1 MTESALAPAKVNLV
15 LQVGARRSD
24 GLHGLCSLFASLELA
39 DRVEVKVRGSGEPGG
54 DRVECP
60 GVEGPNLAASALA
73 AYRATAPGSP
83 LPPLSVRIEKRI
95 PVAAGLGGGSA
106 DAAAV
111 LRMADAL
118 ASRPRGR
125 DALRDLGVTLGAD
138 VPSQVEPGHALV
150 TGAGERVE
158 PISLPPMTLVLVA
171 QDTGLSTAR
180 VYAEADRLGATRAR
194 LDPRRL
200 RELSRA
206 TTLEDV
212 APAFEND
219 LEAAALSLR
228 PELADLKR
236 RLREA
241 GAAAALVSG
250 SGPTVVGAFADPT
263 AAARAAA
270 QIDGTIVTGLR
281 GAPNVRT
288 DAGEA
293 PAAPAPRVGRGHPAD
308 AQH

>member
-1 MTESALAPAKVNLV
+1 MSASALAPAKVNLV
-15 LQVGARRSD
+15 LHVGARRSD

-39 DRVEVKVRGSGEPGG
+39 DRVEVEVRDGEPER

-60 GVEGPNLAASALA
+60 GVEGPNLASSALA

-83 LPPLSVRIEKRI
+83 LPALSVRIEKRI

-111 LRMADAL
+111 LRMVDAL
-118 ASRPRGR
+118 APRPRGPEV
-125 DALRDLGVTLGAD
+125 LRDLGATLGAD

-150 TGAGERVE
+150 TGAGEGVE
-158 PISLPPMTLVLVA
+158 RISLPSMILVLVA
-171 QDTGLSTAR
+171 QATGLSTAR
-180 VYAEADRLGATRAR
+180 VYAEADRLGLARAR
-194 LDPRRL
+194 LDPQRL

-206 TTLEDV
+206 TTLEAI

-219 LEAAALSLR
+219 LEPAALSLR

-263 AAARAAA
+263 VAARAAA
-270 QIDGTIVTGLR
+270 RIDGAIVTGLR
-281 GAPNVRT
+281 GASSVGAEAGDASAARAP
-288 DAGEA
+288 DAG
-293 PAAPAPRVGRGHPAD
+293 RRRAD